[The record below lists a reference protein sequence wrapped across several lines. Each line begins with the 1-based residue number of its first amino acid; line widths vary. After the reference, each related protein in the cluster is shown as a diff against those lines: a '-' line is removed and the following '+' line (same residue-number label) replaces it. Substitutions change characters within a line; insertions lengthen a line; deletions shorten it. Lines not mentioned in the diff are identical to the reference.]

1 MTDFFAQWQTLIGA
15 AVGAFGAFTVAV
27 FAYWLTRL
35 SHRKDAAHVVY
46 LELQMYK
53 IAVSAYLD
61 EVREIQ
67 DDIDHGRAAE
77 SDVSKYVEAVE
88 KLRSVRPFLS
98 PRLDAAMGTLYSS
111 DLVLG
116 VQLEGFRAAVAAAER
131 AFASHRLERAQ
142 VARGQDQVEARRPPE
157 PEPAHPRARERR
169 KRDRQLPDRLELP
182 VHANL
187 PAHPLGLPRRPP
199 LDHQAVTI
207 EPEEPVHRLLGRG
220 DLARGDDL
228 VSAAKPKGQC
238 GRRWHPS
245 NPGANRCGAERCV
258 PWAGAPRAA
267 LRASAL

>member
-131 AFASHRLERAQ
+131 AFASLE
-142 VARGQDQVEARRPPE
+142 QVEARLLDGRSPGYGKDDLLKLIRT
-157 PEPAHPRARERR
+157 AGGLANSAAIQAQRAGEIIGATYIERWAAVRRLVRWLRRRTLVARYREI
-169 KRDRQLPDRLELP
+169 L
-182 VHANL
+182 
-187 PAHPLGLPRRPP
+187 
-199 LDHQAVTI
+199 
-207 EPEEPVHRLLGRG
+207 
-220 DLARGDDL
+220 LARGENRPRE
-228 VSAAKPKGQC
+228 ATQ
-238 GRRWHPS
+238 PS
-245 NPGANRCGAERCV
+245 RPL
-258 PWAGAPRAA
+258 PR
-267 LRASAL
+267 